1 MALPATDAFTAAS
14 DAALQ
19 TYSANW
25 TISAGAFQVL
35 AASDVVCPFGWGV
48 ESGAFWNADTFAANQ
63 YAQGALTGIIN
74 ASASIGVAVR
84 AASGGNYYGLYYSAS
99 GGGSLWLFKVVSGA
113 WSELGAAYGLGTW
126 SVGDVLRLE
135 VEGTT
140 LTPKRNGVLIAAI
153 GTKTDSSLS
162 SGAAGIC
169 GYDALSECN
178 LDNWEGGNLG
188 GGGAADVPVALL
200 RRRRQFVIDSWR

>member
-1 MALPATDAFTAAS
+1 MTLPATDAFTAAS

-35 AASDVVCPFGWGV
+35 AASDVVCPYSNGV
-48 ESGAFWNADTFAANQ
+48 ESGAFWNADAFAANQ
-63 YAQGALTGIIN
+63 YAQGALTGIVDSG
-74 ASASIGVAVR
+74 SAIGVAVR
-84 AASGGNYYGLYYSAS
+84 CTAGGNYYGLYYGAGA
-99 GGGSLWLFKVVSGA
+99 GGGLYLFKMVGGA
-113 WSELGAAYGLGTW
+113 WIEIASATVGIW
-126 SVGDVLRLE
+126 SVGDVIRLE

-162 SGAAGIC
+162 SGAAGLS